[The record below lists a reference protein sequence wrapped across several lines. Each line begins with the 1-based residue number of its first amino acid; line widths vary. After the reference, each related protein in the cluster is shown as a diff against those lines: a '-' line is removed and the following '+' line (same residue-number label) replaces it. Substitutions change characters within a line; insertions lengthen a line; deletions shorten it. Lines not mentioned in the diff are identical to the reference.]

1 MSRIG
6 LLVGA
11 LVTVVVIAW
20 LAGAFD
26 SDYTTVELPEW
37 TFDRD
42 LADRITLAT
51 PADTVVIARS
61 GDRWRM
67 NVPVESVVD
76 STRTNQLL
84 DELEELS
91 FASVVS
97 TNPERQVKFG
107 VDSLGSSIVVHAGND
122 ERRLIVGNSGP
133 DYQTVYVRLGGDD
146 RVLSSRG
153 RVSINATAE
162 YWRDRTIMSVPGDA
176 VTGVRVEMS
185 DGSFGVSRLSGRW
198 MLEEAGAS
206 AIADSSAVARWIRR
220 FAPLT
225 GSRFATEEAF
235 ESASHLAIITFDTAG
250 GSSAGLELRD
260 SGSEL
265 LARRPGSRDVLT
277 ISAGMQ
283 ASLLPAATSLSAD
296 R

>member
-11 LVTVVVIAW
+11 LVTVTVVAW

-26 SDYTTVELPEW
+26 SDYTTGELPEW

-42 LADRITLAT
+42 LAARMTLT
-51 PADTVVIARS
+51 TSSDTVVVARS

-67 NVPVESVVD
+67 TAPVESAVD
-76 STRTNQLL
+76 STRVNRFL

-97 TNPERQVKFG
+97 TNPERQAKFG
-107 VDSLGSSIVVHAGND
+107 VDSLGSAVVVQSGDD

-146 RVLSSRG
+146 RVLSTRG
-153 RVSINATAE
+153 RVSVDATSD

-176 VTGVRVEMS
+176 VMGVRVETA
-185 DGSFGVSRLSGRW
+185 DGSYGVSILSGRW
-198 MLEEAGAS
+198 MLEQAGAS

-225 GSRFATEEAF
+225 GSRFATDEAF
-235 ESASHLAIITFDTAG
+235 ESAAPLAHITFETAG

-265 LARRPGSRDVLT
+265 LARRPGSGDVLT
-277 ISAGMQ
+277 ISAGMRT
-283 ASLLPAATSLSAD
+283 SLLPAASSLSTD